1 MSSVHT
7 SLCRQFEQAGAL
19 SLGYNWFLCETA
31 PDSDIENMKTNWP
44 NLMVITSLGHKLD
57 LVVGRRSALSD
68 SDAVWGHTTVG
79 EPVSITSNSM
89 SMSLSFIASERFLQ
103 CLIIP
108 MLMLITCVLVSMFIY
123 AFESDW
129 KTLMRKSTSLVWG
142 LGASLTKVRVNRLA
156 CNADHSLATVS
167 SFLVYCF
174 LLFSF
179 PSDFRDSCFA
189 STKCK
194 VTVETYLTWTLC
206 SCLFSF
212 MDKSG
217 IRKMAAF
224 IFSGLCKPGD
234 LVTRALLWSIKMR
247 QTQ

>member
-1 MSSVHT
+1 
-7 SLCRQFEQAGAL
+7 
-19 SLGYNWFLCETA
+19 
-31 PDSDIENMKTNWP
+31 
-44 NLMVITSLGHKLD
+44 MVITSLGHKLD
-57 LVVGRRSALSD
+57 LVVGRSSALSD

-79 EPVSITSNSM
+79 EPVPITSNSM

-103 CLIIP
+103 CLITP

-129 KTLMRKSTSLVWG
+129 KTRKSTNGLVWELPVW

-156 CNADHSLATVS
+156 CNAVHSLATVS
-167 SFLVYCF
+167 SFLVYCL

-212 MDKSG
+212 MDKGG